1 MHQKSIHYCLT
12 KIINNLSVPKQLL
25 LIWAIVCSG
34 IIAYFCLMDS
44 GNIPVVNFP
53 SIDKIVHFCF
63 HFGFTISWILFF
75 KKELKGRDANEYKAY
90 LVSFIFSVFFGIT
103 IEILQGVFTVT
114 RASDVSDVLAN
125 ALGAV
130 AAVFSAIAFKKQID
144 KI

>member
-1 MHQKSIHYCLT
+1 
-12 KIINNLSVPKQLL
+12 VPKQFL
-25 LIWAIVCSG
+25 LIWAIICSG
-34 IIAYFCLMDS
+34 IIAYFCLTDS
-44 GNIPVVNFP
+44 SNIPAVNFP

-75 KKELKGRDANEYKAY
+75 KKELKGKDADDYKAY

-103 IEILQGVFTVT
+103 IEILQSALTVT
-114 RASDVSDVLAN
+114 RASDVTDVLAN

-130 AAVFSAIAFKKQID
+130 VAVFSAIGFKKQID